1 MAEQAKNPW
10 ESSMY
15 NQIYN
20 SYASPNAPTYN
31 AQNLAKW
38 AQTKDEAMGWG
49 SGTAQKQLS
58 DYITSSWG
66 GKDLVAPTRTTTN
79 DPRFM
84 TQVNNDYMKAASA
97 YQNSLNQARAELST
111 WLKADTQ
118 RGIDGKTYVTYK
130 ATGDTN
136 KPATL
141 GLGVSN
147 PYQIGSGGM
156 NWDQF
161 QQTAPV
167 TDLTSVME
175 WAKSYT
181 PYLNQGT
188 QSALGST
195 NDLAAWAVNRDWQL
209 GLQPGTSA
217 SKLNDQLSRL
227 AVQYPDSRNP
237 TPNSMN
243 DYYSLV
249 GALSAYMAPK
259 IGAGGVGQK
268 YTYKD
273 GSQAF
278 VPNEKALSAPG
289 QLAVSMGLAATS
301 GRGGLVPTSLGK
313 QVGWYE
319 GWVPNSTDP
328 INLSTLRIEQPQARQ
343 QVPAPAPTPAPTA
356 TPAVSSSP
364 TSTQAAVNPTQQ
376 PVLPTTPQT
385 ATQGG
390 ACPTCGRPL

>member
-10 ESSMY
+10 ESPLY

-20 SYASPNAPTYN
+20 SYASPNDPTHN

-38 AQTKDEAMGWG
+38 AQAKDEAMGWG
-49 SGTAQKQLS
+49 SGTAQKQLN

-66 GKDLVAPTRTTTN
+66 GKDLVAPTRTTTY

-84 TQVNNDYMKAASA
+84 LQVNNDYQKAVSA

-118 RGIDGKTYVTYK
+118 RGIDGKTYSTYK

-161 QQTAPV
+161 QRTAPV
-167 TDLTSVME
+167 TDLSSVME
-175 WAKSYT
+175 WAKSYA
-181 PYLNQGT
+181 PYLDQGT
-188 QSALGST
+188 QSA
-195 NDLAAWAVNRDWQL
+195 NNLAAWAVNRDWQL

-217 SKLNDQLSRL
+217 SQLNDQLGRL
-227 AVQYPDSRNP
+227 AVQYPDARNP

-243 DYYSLV
+243 DYYSLR
-249 GALSAYMAPK
+249 GSLSSYMAPQ
-259 IGAGGVGQK
+259 IGSGWVGQK

-278 VPNEKALSAPG
+278 VPTEKALSTPG
-289 QLAVSMGLAATS
+289 QLAVSMGLATTN
-301 GRGGLVPTSLGK
+301 GRGGLTPTPLGK

-319 GWVPNSTDP
+319 GWVPNSTAP
-328 INLSTLRIEQPQARQ
+328 INLSNLRIEQPQARQ
-343 QVPAPAPTPAPTA
+343 QVPTPAPSPA
-356 TPAVSSSP
+356 PAADLAVSSSP
-364 TSTQAAVNPTQQ
+364 TPTQAAATPAQQ
-376 PVLPTTPQT
+376 SAPPTTPRT
-385 ATQGG
+385 STQGG